1 MIQEEGGRGA
11 VSKGEMIFIVT
22 ISWIAGLV
30 ILALVFTL
38 IGVKSSDLP
47 RWFLILVWLAVS
59 KIIHAFLTR
68 RNGK

>member
-22 ISWIAGLV
+22 ISWIAGLE

-38 IGVKSSDLP
+38 IGVKPSDLP
-47 RWFLILVWLAVS
+47 RWFLIFVWLAVS